1 MLIPC
6 SRTQAIFAVQGV
18 RLDQRTPAF
27 MVWDEHG
34 GTFVLRVDELAA
46 TEVAADEP
54 ETGIILEI
62 PLSSG
67 EELIRALE
75 ARLDHARRHP
85 FLQSPR
91 RMHEERSK
99 RVDELFGRLP
109 EAMRR
114 LLSHTEGDLRLRL
127 EKLDAFSPLK
137 VLGRGYAIAEKL
149 PERAILRRATQVQP
163 GDQVRVRLHE
173 GALLCEVRNAED
185 RQEGR

>member
-1 MLIPC
+1 
-6 SRTQAIFAVQGV
+6 
-18 RLDQRTPAF
+18 
-27 MVWDEHG
+27 
-34 GTFVLRVDELAA
+34 
-46 TEVAADEP
+46 
-54 ETGIILEI
+54 
-62 PLSSG
+62 
-67 EELIRALE
+67 
-75 ARLDHARRHP
+75 
-85 FLQSPR
+85 
-91 RMHEERSK
+91 MHEERSK